1 MLNCTKKKTDNNIH
15 HDDRSTVQC
24 YDALTN
30 ILVAH
35 ILSHC
40 NVTGSPD
47 VLMFCFHTFK
57 SVHKKYTCERKF
69 QIDGPNCLLD
79 TRGFNPL
86 LHSAEA
92 DGLRW
97 LFLRQNSQTLSSV
110 NITSNRASIPKMR
123 RIGGVAFFGYG
134 WRVRPAV
141 QAVPSFAP
149 RNAFVELKVL
159 SNRASIPKMSQI
171 GGVANFGYGRPYR
184 PYRALPQ
191 EMLW

>member
-110 NITSNRASIPKMR
+110 NTI
-123 RIGGVAFFGYG
+123 
-134 WRVRPAV
+134 
-141 QAVPSFAP
+141 SFI
-149 RNAFVELKVL
+149 NIHLF
-159 SNRASIPKMSQI
+159 
-171 GGVANFGYGRPYR
+171 
-184 PYRALPQ
+184 
-191 EMLW
+191 